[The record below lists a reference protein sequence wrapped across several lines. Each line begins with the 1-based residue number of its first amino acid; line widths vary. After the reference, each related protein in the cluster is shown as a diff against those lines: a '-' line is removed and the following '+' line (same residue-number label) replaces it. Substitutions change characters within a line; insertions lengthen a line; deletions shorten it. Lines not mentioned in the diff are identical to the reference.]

1 MSTVIFLHSITG
13 TTYGLSNTPGVLAPV
28 ATITWGVNWGGFNR
42 VPPLRGREAEAR
54 EGRTVH
60 RPDTPSESRQTK
72 YPNKYPDIP
81 AESRVSKTRDGVRLR
96 P

>member
-1 MSTVIFLHSITG
+1 MSTVIFLHPSPVRLTVLA
-13 TTYGLSNTPGVLAPV
+13 THLAPV
-28 ATITWGVNWGGFNR
+28 ATINWGVNWGGFNR

-72 YPNKYPDIP
+72 YPNKYPDREP
-81 AESRVSKTRDGVRLR
+81 CVEDAWG
-96 P
+96 